1 MISRVE
7 EEGEEGKEGKRKEG
21 GKGGGGM
28 EVRRKGRK
36 QGMDGGKEGG
46 RKERDGDGVMRLKVY
61 RNERKKGTRR
71 ESLARRG
78 RLRVS

>member
-1 MISRVE
+1 MEKKEGRREGRVE
-7 EEGEEGKEGKRKEG
+7 RKEG